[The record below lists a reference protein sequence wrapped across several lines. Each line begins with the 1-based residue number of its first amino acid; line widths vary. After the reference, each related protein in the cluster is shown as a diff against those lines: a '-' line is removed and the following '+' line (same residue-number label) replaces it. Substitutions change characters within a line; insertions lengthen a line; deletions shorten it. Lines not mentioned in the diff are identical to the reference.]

1 MKFTFLYF
9 CVCVFIRYVFCMD
22 FWFDENEVFC
32 AAVKEC
38 FFFDAYSFCKNGKI
52 DFDKMNSLKT
62 YATIVSREREKG

>member
-9 CVCVFIRYVFCMD
+9 FVCICYVFCMD

-38 FFFDAYSFCKNGKI
+38 FSRFVNFVEILISTKRI
-52 DFDKMNSLKT
+52 DLK
-62 YATIVSREREKG
+62 YVLR

>member
-9 CVCVFIRYVFCMD
+9 LFVCMCIRYVFMD

-38 FFFDAYSFCKNGKI
+38 FFEAHSFCKK
-52 DFDKMNSLKT
+52 
-62 YATIVSREREKG
+62 Y

>member
-9 CVCVFIRYVFCMD
+9 FVCICYVFCMD

-38 FFFDAYSFCKNGKI
+38 FSRCVNFVENINFDRRT
-52 DFDKMNSLKT
+52 SLKIC
-62 YATIVSREREKG
+62 ATIVSRERKKSG